1 MRILLSN
8 DDGVHAPGIQTLA
21 KALREFADVQVVAP
35 DRNRSGASNSLTLES
50 SLRTFTFENGDI
62 AVQMGTPTDC
72 VYLGVNALMR
82 PRPDIV
88 VSGIN
93 AGPNLGDDVIY
104 SGTVAAAMEGRHL
117 GFPALAVSLDG
128 HKHYD
133 TAAAVTCSIL
143 RALCKEPLRTG
154 RILNINVPDLP
165 LDQIKGI
172 RVTRCGTRH
181 PADQVIPQQDPRG
194 NTLYWIG
201 PPGGKCD
208 AGPGTDFAAV
218 DEGYV
223 SITPLHVD
231 LTAHSAFRLVKQ
243 RGSWHAMVS
252 RRVQALLDQLR
263 AQGIQDEQ
271 VLNAL
276 AAVPREKF
284 VDEAFEQKAWDN
296 IALPIG
302 QGQTISQPYMVARMT
317 ELLELTPQSR
327 VLEIGTGSGY
337 QTAILAH
344 LVQHVCSVER
354 IKGLQWQARRRLK
367 NLDLHNVST
376 RHGDGW
382 QGWQARAPFDAIIV
396 TAAPP
401 EIPTALMTQLDEG
414 GILVLPV
421 GEEHQ
426 YLKRVRRRG
435 GEFIID
441 TVEAVRFVPL
451 VKGELA

>member
-194 NTLYWIG
+194 DDIHWSMTGDNQKLYRWRCRAATYANWPTLRYMLRGNTVSDAPLIIG
-201 PPGGKCD
+201 SLDPCYSC
-208 AGPGTDFAAV
+208 TD
-218 DEGYV
+218 
-223 SITPLHVD
+223 
-231 LTAHSAFRLVKQ
+231 
-243 RGSWHAMVS
+243 
-252 RRVQALLDQLR
+252 
-263 AQGIQDEQ
+263 
-271 VLNAL
+271 
-276 AAVPREKF
+276 
-284 VDEAFEQKAWDN
+284 
-296 IALPIG
+296 
-302 QGQTISQPYMVARMT
+302 RMT
-317 ELLELTPQSR
+317 VVDVRKKKSKVVPYKEL
-327 VLEIGTGSGY
+327 
-337 QTAILAH
+337 
-344 LVQHVCSVER
+344 ER
-354 IKGLQWQARRRLK
+354 YSIERKNSPLK
-367 NLDLHNVST
+367 
-376 RHGDGW
+376 
-382 QGWQARAPFDAIIV
+382 
-396 TAAPP
+396 
-401 EIPTALMTQLDEG
+401 
-414 GILVLPV
+414 
-421 GEEHQ
+421 
-426 YLKRVRRRG
+426 
-435 GEFIID
+435 
-441 TVEAVRFVPL
+441 
-451 VKGELA
+451 

>member
-1 MRILLSN
+1 
-8 DDGVHAPGIQTLA
+8 
-21 KALREFADVQVVAP
+21 
-35 DRNRSGASNSLTLES
+35 
-50 SLRTFTFENGDI
+50 
-62 AVQMGTPTDC
+62 MGTPTDC

-172 RVTRCGTRH
+172 RDALRYTTSGRSGD
-181 PADQVIPQQDPRG
+181 PAARSARQYAVLDC
-194 NTLYWIG
+194 

-231 LTAHSAFRLVKQ
+231 LTAHSAQDV
-243 RGSWHAMVS
+243 VS
-252 RRVQALLDQLR
+252 DW
-263 AQGIQDEQ
+263 
-271 VLNAL
+271 LNS
-276 AAVPREKF
+276 VG
-284 VDEAFEQKAWDN
+284 V
-296 IALPIG
+296 
-302 QGQTISQPYMVARMT
+302 
-317 ELLELTPQSR
+317 
-327 VLEIGTGSGY
+327 GT
-337 QTAILAH
+337 
-344 LVQHVCSVER
+344 
-354 IKGLQWQARRRLK
+354 QW
-367 NLDLHNVST
+367 
-376 RHGDGW
+376 
-382 QGWQARAPFDAIIV
+382 
-396 TAAPP
+396 
-401 EIPTALMTQLDEG
+401 
-414 GILVLPV
+414 
-421 GEEHQ
+421 
-426 YLKRVRRRG
+426 
-435 GEFIID
+435 
-441 TVEAVRFVPL
+441 
-451 VKGELA
+451 